1 MNRTGYEMTD
11 NEILYELITKMN
23 LDFIIRKTTKYSVY
37 FIASDYQVLYH
48 KDKNLFVGNNYH
60 ETESITL
67 GKFDI
72 DALIEHYQ
80 LGMNAKIKQLQDEI
94 NKIKNTITEQGKSRI
109 PKAISQLIGYEYDT
123 LVVVGGNE
131 LIYVDESYSDVEYD
145 LADIAEKNELLK
157 RYMLENEINQDA
169 KIKFMKADTYKKE
182 FKIRNF

>member
-1 MNRTGYEMTD
+1 MTD

-80 LGMNAKIKQLQDEI
+80 LGMNSKINKLQDQIYKIKHDQIEQS
-94 NKIKNTITEQGKSRI
+94 KNRI
-109 PKAISQLIGYEYDT
+109 PKAISHLIGYDYST
-123 LVVVGGNE
+123 LMVVGGNE
-131 LIYVDESYSDVEYD
+131 LIYVDESYKDSEID
-145 LADIAEKNELLK
+145 LSYIAEHHELLK
-157 RYMLENEINQDA
+157 RYLEENQIVNNV
-169 KIKFMKADTYKKE
+169 KIKLMKPDTYKKE